1 MPIRFTVP
9 LSDVVKMVKDIIE
22 HSPDEDGVACARDIL
37 NNMQH
42 LYYLKPKDNMSI
54 MVWDFRDG
62 EKVREQYKRLL
73 NK

>member
-1 MPIRFTVP
+1 MPIRFAVP

-22 HSPDEDGVACARDIL
+22 HSPDEDGLECARDIL

-42 LYYLKPKDNMSI
+42 LYYIQLPHEPVY

-62 EKVREQYKRLL
+62 EKVREQYRRLI